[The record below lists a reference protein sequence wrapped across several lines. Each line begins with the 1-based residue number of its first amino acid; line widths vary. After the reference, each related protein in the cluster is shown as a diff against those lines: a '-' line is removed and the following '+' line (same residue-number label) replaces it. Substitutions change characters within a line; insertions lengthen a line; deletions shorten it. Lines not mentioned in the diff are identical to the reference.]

1 MKIIK
6 IEQIEK
12 KYGKIFNPVIAVN
25 NLSFSVDEGEFVGI
39 MGPSGAGKSTLL
51 NIISSTMK
59 SDSGRVTILNK
70 EISSMK
76 EREAAKFRKE
86 NLGFIFQDFN
96 LLEGL
101 TVKENIIMPLI
112 FTKNKKNE
120 IKRKFDHVS
129 KILNLNEL
137 ENRKV
142 ENLSGGQKQ
151 LVASARAII
160 NNPKLLFADEP
171 TGSLDSKSATQ
182 LLNYLE
188 KINLN
193 EKTTILMAT
202 HDAFTASYCSRVIFI
217 KDGQLFSE
225 IYGYGDRKQF
235 FEKIINMQKTIG
247 GGDFFNAR

>member
-1 MKIIK
+1 MEIIK
-6 IEQIEK
+6 IEQVQK
-12 KYGKIFNPVIAVN
+12 KYGKIINPVIAVN
-25 NLSFSVDEGEFVGI
+25 NLSFSVSEGEFIGI

-51 NIISSTMK
+51 NIISSTIK
-59 SDSGRVTILNK
+59 PDSGKITILNE

-76 EREAAKFRKE
+76 EPQAAVFRKK
-86 NLGFIFQDFN
+86 NLGFIFQDFQ

-112 FTKNKKNE
+112 FTRNKKKIIRE
-120 IKRKFDHVS
+120 KFSHVS
-129 KILNLNEL
+129 KILNLEGL
-137 ENRKV
+137 ENRKI
-142 ENLSGGQKQ
+142 EELSGGQKQ
-151 LVASARAII
+151 LVAAARAII
-160 NNPKLLFADEP
+160 NQPKLLFADEP

-188 KINLN
+188 KINTE

-225 IYGYGDRKQF
+225 IYGYGNRKEF

-247 GGDFFNAR
+247 GGEIFNAK